1 MSAELETPEQLPAS
15 PRARSALLLDF
26 GAPLLEPLPATAPLS
41 LWRDA
46 LTLVVTTW
54 NALVVDEALGMTEH
68 LAELRS
74 APPRAPGARRSVLH
88 RRRRRPRRPEVGG
101 LRGGALDR
109 GALEVTRAGGE
120 LRLQIEVHAPP
131 VPAR

>member
-1 MSAELETPEQLPAS
+1 MSAELETPERSPAS

-54 NALVVDEALGMTEH
+54 NALVVDEALGVTEH
-68 LAELRS
+68 LAELR
-74 APPRAPGARRSVLH
+74 ARLRALPEPGAQFFTDAVNALVARKQEHFGDERWT
-88 RRRRRPRRPEVGG
+88 VGHWK
-101 LRGGALDR
+101 
-109 GALEVTRAGGE
+109 VTRAGGE
-120 LRLQIEVHAPP
+120 LRFRVEVHMPP
-131 VPAR
+131 SAL